1 MGWLANMDQKNPL
14 NWIALGVIYG
24 VGMVVN
30 FPIPSLL
37 VAGTLG
43 TGGYFAYQ
51 HFTKDKPKEPSK
63 LECIVEENKGEKIFT
78 CGDSKYIIKTN
89 ENQYQ
94 K

>member
-1 MGWLANMDQKNPL
+1 MGWMTGFNEKNPL
-14 NWIALGVIYG
+14 NWIFLGGLYTIE
-24 VGMVVN
+24 MVVT

-51 HFTKDKPKEPSK
+51 HFTKDKPQEPSK
-63 LECIVEENKGEKIFT
+63 LECIVEENKGEKVFT